1 MPKSQDLCP
10 LAMPRVKINM
20 RNFKQI
26 TAASHIDMMP
36 WRSLN
41 RLTAFSI
48 PRTGKLSTLGCWPYA
63 GRHIDGLDTIG
74 FHLRLDFVVEEKEK
88 PCIWN
93 TAF

>member
-20 RNFKQI
+20 KNFKQI

-48 PRTGKLSTLGCWPYA
+48 A
-63 GRHIDGLDTIG
+63 
-74 FHLRLDFVVEEKEK
+74 
-88 PCIWN
+88 
-93 TAF
+93 